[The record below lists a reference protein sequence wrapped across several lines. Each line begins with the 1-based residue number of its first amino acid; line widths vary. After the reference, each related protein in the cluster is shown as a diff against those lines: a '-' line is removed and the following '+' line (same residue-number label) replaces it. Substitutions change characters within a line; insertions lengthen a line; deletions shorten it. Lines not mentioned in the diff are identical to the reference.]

1 MNKELLIISGEASGD
16 LHGASLIRELRSKD
30 PSINICGIGGNK
42 MQSAGMELLYHINQM
57 AFLGFVEVIRHIP
70 FIKKVQNNILQEVIK
85 RQIKTVVLIDYPGFN
100 LNIAKKLKNLDVK
113 IIYYISPQIWAWGQK
128 RINKI
133 KRLVDKMIVILP
145 FEEKFFRQAGVDVE
159 YVGHPLLEQI
169 ENYKYLSRE
178 ELFNK
183 FSLEKDK
190 EILLLLPGSRQ
201 QEVKRIFPE
210 AIKALVRL
218 SGELNMQA
226 VVACSSDID
235 EKIFSELSG
244 PEVNDFRII
253 KDHTYDLY
261 KHARFGIIKSGTS
274 TLEAALFGLP
284 MVIVYATSQLTYLIG
299 RSLIKIDKIG
309 LVNIVSGEKIIEELI
324 QNEVNENSIFE
335 VCRDILTD
343 QSKYNKIKQDLQGI
357 HSLLGIKGAS
367 VRSAEIICSFI
378 NRG

>member
-210 AIKALVRL
+210 A
-218 SGELNMQA
+218 
-226 VVACSSDID
+226 
-235 EKIFSELSG
+235 
-244 PEVNDFRII
+244 
-253 KDHTYDLY
+253 
-261 KHARFGIIKSGTS
+261 
-274 TLEAALFGLP
+274 
-284 MVIVYATSQLTYLIG
+284 
-299 RSLIKIDKIG
+299 
-309 LVNIVSGEKIIEELI
+309 
-324 QNEVNENSIFE
+324 
-335 VCRDILTD
+335 
-343 QSKYNKIKQDLQGI
+343 
-357 HSLLGIKGAS
+357 
-367 VRSAEIICSFI
+367 
-378 NRG
+378 